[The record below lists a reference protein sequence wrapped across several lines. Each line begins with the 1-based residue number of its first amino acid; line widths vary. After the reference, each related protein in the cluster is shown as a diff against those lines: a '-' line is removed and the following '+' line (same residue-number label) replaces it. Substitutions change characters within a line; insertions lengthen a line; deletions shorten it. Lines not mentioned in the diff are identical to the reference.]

1 MKLKFI
7 RRKTHPGPLDPKEK
21 RRFCRINTSLLV
33 GYEVVN
39 EKEVPLEKK
48 AVAKNL
54 SKGGLSLDLP
64 EYFPKGTVLRIK
76 LVLPTTKEDRPI
88 VVLVKAAWT
97 EPSETKNIYDTGVYL
112 VKITPQ
118 DEKELQEYISLFCQ

>member
-1 MKLKFI
+1 MKLKCV
-7 RRKTHPGPLDPKEK
+7 RRKTYSGLLDPKELRK
-21 RRFCRINTSLLV
+21 FCRINTSLLV
-33 GYEVVN
+33 DYEAVN

-64 EYFPKGTVLRIK
+64 EYFPKGTILRIK
-76 LVLPTTKEDRPI
+76 LTLPTTKEDRPV
-88 VVLVKAAWT
+88 VVLAKVAWI
-97 EPSETKNIYDTGVYL
+97 EPSKTKNIYDTGVYL

-118 DEKELQEYISLFCQ
+118 DERELQEYISLFCQ